1 MSGEFMPDLR
11 VYIIKLAPYVTF
23 MSKEAT
29 FPIPINAIP
38 IARNQRQEQIL
49 GDREVALD
57 IGWTRDNDMGRVMI
71 TISKRDDENAEQ
83 LRELFCLAKDRA
95 HWLFHDLNSDCD
107 PTQAEGAKVKS
118 YLLEKYNLDINWDGH
133 FWDGELPY

>member
-1 MSGEFMPDLR
+1 
-11 VYIIKLAPYVTF
+11 
-23 MSKEAT
+23 MSKSLT
-29 FPIPINAIP
+29 FPVPINAIP

-49 GDREVALD
+49 GDREVTLD
-57 IGWTRDNDMGRVMI
+57 IGWTKDDDMGRVVV
-71 TISKRDDENAEQ
+71 TISKRDDKNAEQ

-95 HWLFHDLNSDCD
+95 HWLFRDLNSDSD
-107 PTQAEGAKVKS
+107 PSEAEEEKVKS